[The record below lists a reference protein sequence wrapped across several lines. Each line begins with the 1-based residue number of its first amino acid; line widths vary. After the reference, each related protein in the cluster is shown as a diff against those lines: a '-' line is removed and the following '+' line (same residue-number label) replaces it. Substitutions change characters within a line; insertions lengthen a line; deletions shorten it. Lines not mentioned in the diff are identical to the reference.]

1 MESPDTR
8 GKGFEWDRVD
18 DLYLLTLAAVLAVVY
33 TLAGDRELGASLAS
47 GTAGAIFMY
56 VRGKS

>member
-1 MESPDTR
+1 MSEKGLE
-8 GKGFEWDRVD
+8 GKGFEWDRLD
-18 DLYLLTLAAVLAVVY
+18 DLYLLTLAAVLAVVF